1 MKTSSCNAKPQR
13 RRQPEKVREKVLKAA
28 LAMFAARGYEGAT
41 LQQVA
46 KMAEVSLPLIV
57 YHFKSKEKLWQAV
70 IEEAV
75 RHFDQLIDGVI
86 SDDSE
91 LSAGERLRAIIEAT
105 VRVSVKFPEFH
116 RIMATESYALT
127 ERLTWICENFA
138 KRHYTII
145 TTLIAAAQAEGG
157 VIDLEPYRLS
167 GVIVDMANSASRAA
181 EYQILTGRDPFSSE
195 EVENTIVAINK
206 VVFRGAGP

>member
-1 MKTSSCNAKPQR
+1 MTTSSCTGKPQR
-13 RRQPEKVREKVLKAA
+13 RRQPEKVRESVLKAA
-28 LAMFAARGYEGAT
+28 LATFAARGYEGAT

-75 RHFDQLIDGVI
+75 RHFDQLINAVMNDY
-86 SDDSE
+86 SD
-91 LSAGERLRAIIEAT
+91 LTAGERLQAIIEAI

-138 KRHYTII
+138 KRHYTLI
-145 TTLIAAAQAEGG
+145 TALITEAQAEGG

-167 GVIVDMANSASRAA
+167 GIIVDMANSTSRAA

-195 EVENTIVAINK
+195 EVENTIAAISK
-206 VVFRGAGP
+206 VVFRTAR

>member
-1 MKTSSCNAKPQR
+1 MTTSSCTGKPQR
-13 RRQPEKVREKVLKAA
+13 RRQPEKVRESVLKAA
-28 LAMFAARGYEGAT
+28 LATFAARGYEGAT

-75 RHFDQLIDGVI
+75 RHFDQLINAVMN
-86 SDDSE
+86 DDSD
-91 LSAGERLRAIIEAT
+91 LTAGGRLQAIIEAI

-138 KRHYTII
+138 KRHYTLI
-145 TTLIAAAQAEGG
+145 TALITEAQAEGG

-167 GVIVDMANSASRAA
+167 GIIVDMANSTSRAA

-195 EVENTIVAINK
+195 EVENTIAAISK
-206 VVFRGAGP
+206 VVFRTAR